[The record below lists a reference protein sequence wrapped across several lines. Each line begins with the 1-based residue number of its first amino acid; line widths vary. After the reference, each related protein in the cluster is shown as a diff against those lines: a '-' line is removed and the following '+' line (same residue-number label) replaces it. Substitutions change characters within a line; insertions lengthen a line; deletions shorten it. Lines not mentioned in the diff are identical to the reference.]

1 MKRIELTILL
11 AFILA
16 FIISINL
23 MNSAS
28 KKHIS
33 SNITIK
39 GKSIAIINMY
49 DNYNEENI
57 NYLGMNY
64 FNKPIIEGKVDINKK
79 GIYILKYS
87 PSNFSNQV
95 IKRFVIVK
103 DKTDPVITLKGES
116 IVNLKLYQSYKD
128 EGYIAIDNTDGNIT
142 NKVKVTS
149 NLNNKI
155 PGVYKI
161 TYTVSD
167 SSGNIRTINRIVNVQ
182 IKGSRYIV
190 ISIKKQKLWFYKNN
204 KLFLETSI
212 VTGFKGKS
220 DTYQGNFK
228 IIYKDTN
235 TRLKTKEYDVPVAYW
250 MQFKAGQGLHDANW
264 RSKFG
269 GSIYK
274 NNGSHGCINLPFW
287 AAKNIYN
294 NTSVGTPVFIY

>member
-1 MKRIELTILL
+1 MKKIRLTILF

-16 FIISINL
+16 FLISINL
-23 MNSAS
+23 MNGG
-28 KKHIS
+28 KNYIN

-39 GKSIAIINMY
+39 GKSITIINMH
-49 DNYNEENI
+49 DNYHEENI
-57 NYLGMNY
+57 NYLGINY
-64 FNKPIIEGKVDINKK
+64 FNKPTIEGKVDTNKK

-87 PSNFSNQV
+87 PLNFSNQV
-95 IKRFVIVK
+95 IRRFVIVR
-103 DKTDPVITLKGES
+103 DKTKPIITLKGES
-116 IVNLKLYQSYKD
+116 IVNLKLYQSYEE

-149 NLNNKI
+149 NLNNKV

-161 TYTVSD
+161 TYTVND
-167 SSGNIRTINRIVNVQ
+167 SSSNTRTINRIINVQ
-182 IKGSRYIV
+182 IKGSKYIV

-269 GSIYK
+269 GNIYK

-287 AAKNIYN
+287 AAKKIYN